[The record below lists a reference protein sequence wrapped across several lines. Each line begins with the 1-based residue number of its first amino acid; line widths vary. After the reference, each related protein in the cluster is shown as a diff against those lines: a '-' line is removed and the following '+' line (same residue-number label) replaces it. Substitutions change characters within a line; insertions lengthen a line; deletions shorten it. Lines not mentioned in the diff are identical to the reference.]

1 MSEMLHGRTSLWVER
16 VGIDVYFTHCTC
28 QVKPHSSPWLS
39 AVSPAVIVQ
48 RNQFFGLYHRNKS
61 SEFIV
66 KLRQPRV
73 LETAKVAYAAKTI
86 ESITSQKLDCRDFWR
101 VSYIWTLQNVSEI
114 VLFSRLLEGLIG
126 GPFI

>member
-1 MSEMLHGRTSLWVER
+1 MER

-101 VSYIWTLQNVSEI
+101 VSYI
-114 VLFSRLLEGLIG
+114 
-126 GPFI
+126 